1 MRCNAGCSILHTC
14 SQCTSA
20 ASLQSFLGPRVRI
33 HDTMTSGFQL
43 PSPIMSHMHAKSKNP
58 TAWMDA
64 CDIIFSICALVTR
77 TFENIAYAYSL
88 ESRWSDR
95 NNWYLKA
102 HFFIYSLIF
111 FTTQI
116 TSTFRVFP
124 ASCSSA
130 AELSRCSKRGKFEWC
145 LKAMNLQCLFFPP
158 LTSPRHSGFS
168 QLLSALKQLILKL
181 KTWGAASD
189 NDHLTIICWHKKK
202 VFLLAHT
209 SQNCTCRHV

>member
-1 MRCNAGCSILHTC
+1 
-14 SQCTSA
+14 
-20 ASLQSFLGPRVRI
+20 
-33 HDTMTSGFQL
+33 
-43 PSPIMSHMHAKSKNP
+43 MHIN
-58 TAWMDA
+58 
-64 CDIIFSICALVTR
+64 
-77 TFENIAYAYSL
+77 
-88 ESRWSDR
+88 SRWSDR

-102 HFFIYSLIF
+102 HFLIYSLIF

-145 LKAMNLQCLFFPP
+145 LKAMNLQCLLFPP

-189 NDHLTIICWHKKK
+189 NDHLTIICWHFQKNVSSGSHLTKLYMSTCLGSQITLTFR
-202 VFLLAHT
+202 VFTAWLNSQGAASEANCNWMMFESYEFTVSIFSLTHIT
-209 SQNCTCRHV
+209 STFRVSHLIRRQAADIEAENVRCPKR